1 MRLRICAVQRA
12 LLDHKRTLMPTD
24 PKQTVRQQT
33 TTPAAMRSLLAI
45 LAGFLRA
52 RPGSPARAVTFAG
65 PVALLTLVAVLLP
78 ALAFAEP
85 PRRMPKYRDDGG
97 ELIDD
102 PVQLKQARSEYDNA
116 YETFRRAAASYRAEV
131 KDFITAEVQGRAKQL
146 GAGYATQIEGLE
158 DAQFELRREAIARLE
173 SFIFRHR
180 DHDTYTPDA
189 MFRLAELYYE
199 DTVASYNRS
208 QDNFAREMDLYNR
221 GKLLDP
227 PTDQDR
233 DFSRS
238 IAIYKYLHWVPEGTP
253 MSPLSGK
260 LAGVVLEKRW
270 PNHKLSDA
278 AMYLQGYCESDMGEL
293 EKAVESFGRLEE
305 HYPKSKYAA
314 EAWLRVG
321 EIRFDAGEYVEAAA
335 AYERAARLAE
345 ANGDAGQYSLALYK
359 LGWSYFQLYK
369 YPEAV
374 RWFQKLIEFE
384 DKLNEEVA
392 KSGGKKKGT
401 GFDLRKEAIEYLAK
415 SLAEPSWDD
424 DGCDDFGSET
434 SDVSKGCT
442 IVDPR
447 VRPILY
453 TASVLEPT
461 LDPALA
467 NWLGTFSGDVRTK
480 LEAQLTARNAVRKD
494 LMNGRPYVYDILLTY
509 ANTLYGQAE
518 NDYFLQAVRVMRH
531 IIDNYT
537 DKREAEEMQRKVIR
551 AWDILAGQITT
562 IERQL
567 QGNPSDPDLQMQY
580 AVLSQAVLR
589 QAEERRRYIELF
601 GKQSPWYAKY
611 KGDRDL
617 AAQVD
622 QYESSYRSDFAALT
636 LQQARTLRL
645 GGKEAEAVV
654 KYEEAA
660 KEFERVL
667 AEDPESPNAYI
678 WTWTIAETWYFSGRR
693 CDALPGKD
701 GKPLRGPDGELV
713 PWPDT
718 EMVAVKSACER
729 MAKSIEFYNKVRD
742 WKGTRTLDDA
752 KVPLDYTEDAASSS
766 LTALEQILLA
776 RGAFPRTDPNRLAAR
791 SVPFF
796 GIDEYQQKFD
806 EEDQKAVEGA
816 KVVVRVK
823 RLTIDP
829 QAVEWILAADG
840 YRAQSDKFTKMA
852 DRDKPKKLALRT
864 ADFLYKNRHFDA
876 WPEGATDKT
885 PAEFWSARARYRA
898 IMDRYPGTAQFAESV
913 KSLLVTFAMERD
925 FKALKE
931 LTTEL
936 KEKGGLPK
944 EQQASLEK
952 DIKEF
957 ELGNLADAAN
967 AMFAEGES
975 LTKQAEAGSDPEENT
990 KTLARARKLY
1000 DDAGENYRS
1009 LRDNVDD
1016 TKRKLAALMNG
1027 VRAFYRAEQ
1036 WDKCI
1041 ETLRIA
1047 EDMLRTVKETDPK
1060 EKAEN
1065 VKRLELVITTRAE
1078 INYKFFNIPEAIA
1091 DFRLLYQNA
1100 PQGPKAAEYL
1110 KTAADMAWFNSE
1122 WDLAIQLDREFI
1134 ARFEKDAKEAEKV
1147 EDAVWRIADSQKSK
1161 GDQRGQMLALE
1172 DFIKRYAS
1180 DKETAKRW
1188 FQAHVMIAEI
1198 HESKGDK
1205 PAATAM
1211 YKRIL
1216 DAFNKGGFEKD
1227 GAAPAAAAAQ
1237 STFMLMKPRFDNFLA
1252 TKLVENTKLKPD
1264 KRMEDMQNQ
1273 VKRMLDT
1280 VLGAE
1285 QKIKK
1290 ADGTEETVRKDGMYD
1305 EYLNTVA
1312 IYGSQNWSYAAFLY
1326 RAKMLK
1332 HLARTI
1338 YDAPRPEDL
1347 SDEELEAY
1355 EEFLV
1360 NFGGQ
1365 IEKQA
1370 IKSLEVALKDAEA
1383 KGVVNNWVN
1392 ELRKEINVFKPKE
1405 YPLLKE
1411 EKRLMVEPVG
1421 TMTLPEKEL
1430 R

>member
-1 MRLRICAVQRA
+1 MATDPTPALRPPLTASHAGCAGSVRAPATARA
-12 LLDHKRTLMPTD
+12 LRVLRGWLVLGC
-24 PKQTVRQQT
+24 TV
-33 TTPAAMRSLLAI
+33 L
-45 LAGFLRA
+45 
-52 RPGSPARAVTFAG
+52 
-65 PVALLTLVAVLLP
+65 VLLP
-78 ALAFAEP
+78 ALAAAEP
-85 PRRMPKYRDDGG
+85 ARLMPKYRDDGG

-102 PVQLKQARSEYDNA
+102 PVQLKQARAEYDTA
-116 YETFRRAAASYRAEV
+116 YETFRRAAASYRQEV
-131 KDFITAEVQGRAKQL
+131 KDFVTAEIQGRARQAA
-146 GAGYATQIEGLE
+146 AGYNGQIEQLE
-158 DAQFELRREAIARLE
+158 DAQMELRREAIARLE
-173 SFIFRHR
+173 AFVYRHR
-180 DHDTYTPDA
+180 EHDVYTPDA
-189 MFRLAELYYE
+189 LFRLAELYYE
-199 DTVASYNRS
+199 DTVANYNRS
-208 QDNFAREMDLYNR
+208 QDNFAKQMDLYNR
-221 GKLLDP
+221 GKILDP
-227 PTDQDR
+227 PVDQDR

-253 MSPLSGK
+253 MLPLSGK
-260 LAGVVLEKRW
+260 LAGIVLEKRW

-278 AMYLQGYCESDMGEL
+278 AMYLQGFCESDMGEL
-293 EKAVESFGRLEE
+293 EKAVDTFGKLEE
-305 HYPKSKYAA
+305 HYPNSKYAA

-335 AYERAARLAE
+335 AYERAAKLAE
-345 ANGDAGQYSLALYK
+345 KNNDAGQYSLALYK

-384 DKLNEEVA
+384 DKMNEEVA

-434 SDVSKGCT
+434 SDVSKGCSL
-442 IVDPR
+442 VDPR
-447 VRPILY
+447 VRPTLY
-453 TASVLEPT
+453 TASVLEPV
-461 LDPALA
+461 LDPALQG
-467 NWLGTFSGDVRTK
+467 WLNGFTGDVKVR
-480 LEAQLTARNAVRKD
+480 LESQLAARNAVRRD
-494 LMNGRPYVYDILLTY
+494 LMNGKPYVYDILLTY

-518 NDYFLQAVRVMRH
+518 NDYYLQAVRVMRH
-531 IIDNYT
+531 IIDNHT
-537 DKREAEEMQRKVIR
+537 DKREAEELQRKVIR
-551 AWDILAGQITT
+551 AWDILAAQLPTV
-562 IERQL
+562 ERQMAS
-567 QGNPSDPDLQMQY
+567 NPADPDLRVQY
-580 AVLSQAVLR
+580 AVLSEAVAR

-601 GKQSPWYAKY
+601 GKASAWYASY

-617 AAQVD
+617 AAQVE
-622 QYESSYRSDFAALT
+622 QNESAYRSDFAALT
-636 LQQARTLRL
+636 LQLARTLRL
-645 GGKEAEAVV
+645 AGKEAEAVA

-667 AEDPESPNAYI
+667 ADDPDSPNAYA
-678 WTWTIAETWYFSGRR
+678 WMWTIAETWYFSGRR

-701 GKPLRGPDGELV
+701 GKPLRGPDGELI

-718 EMVAVKSACER
+718 EVPAVKAACAR

-742 WKGTRTLDDA
+742 WKGTKSLDDA
-752 KVPLDYTEDAASSS
+752 KQPMDFTEDAASSS

-776 RGAFPRTDPNRLAAR
+776 RGALPRTDASRLAAR

-796 GIDEYQQKFD
+796 GIDEYQQKLDD
-806 EEDQKAVEGA
+806 EDLKAVEGA
-816 KVVVRVK
+816 KEVMRVK
-823 RLTIDP
+823 RQPIDP

-840 YRAQSDKFTKMA
+840 YRAQSDKFTKMK
-852 DRDKPKKLALRT
+852 DPDKPKKLALRT
-864 ADFLYKNRHFDA
+864 ADFLYKNRHFDP
-876 WPEGATDKT
+876 WPEGANDKT
-885 PAEFWSARARYRA
+885 PAEFWSARLRYKA
-898 IMDRYPGTAQFAESV
+898 IMERYPSTAQFAESV
-913 KSLLVTFAMERD
+913 KSLLVTYAMERD

-931 LTTEL
+931 LTAEL
-936 KEKGGLPK
+936 KLKGGLPK
-944 EQQASLEK
+944 EQQAQLEK

-957 ELGNLADAAN
+957 ELGNLADNAN
-967 AMFAEGES
+967 ALFAEGEK
-975 LTKQAEAGSDPEENT
+975 LMKDAEAGTDPEVNT
-990 KTLARARKLY
+990 KTFALARKKFLE
-1000 DDAGENYRS
+1000 AGEDYTR
-1009 LRDNVDD
+1009 LRNNVDD

-1027 VRAFYRAEQ
+1027 VRSFRRAEE

-1041 ETLRIA
+1041 DNLRMA
-1047 EDMLRTVKETDPK
+1047 EEMLREAKATDAK
-1060 EKAEN
+1060 EKEEN
-1065 VKRLELVITTRAE
+1065 IKRLELVITTRAE
-1078 INYKFFNIPEAIA
+1078 INYKFFNINEAIA

-1100 PQGPKAAEYL
+1100 PNGPKAAEYL

-1134 ARFEKDAKEAEKV
+1134 ARFERDPKQADKV
-1147 EDAVWRIADSQKSK
+1147 EDAVWRIADSQKAKS
-1161 GDQRGQMLALE
+1161 DQKAQIAALE

-1180 DKETAKRW
+1180 DKDTAKRW

-1198 HESKGDK
+1198 HESRGDK

-1211 YKRIL
+1211 YKRII
-1216 DAFNKGGFEKD
+1216 DAFNRGGYEKN
-1227 GAAPAAAAAQ
+1227 GEAPAAAAAQ
-1237 STFMLMKPRFDNFLA
+1237 STFMLMRPRFDAFMA
-1252 TKLVENTKLKPD
+1252 TKLVENTRLKPD

-1273 VKRMLDT
+1273 VKKMLDT
-1280 VLGAE
+1280 VLGPE

-1290 ADGTEETVRKDGMYD
+1290 ADGTEEMGRKDGLYD
-1305 EYLNTVA
+1305 EYFNTVA

-1326 RAKMLK
+1326 RAKLLK

-1383 KGVVNNWVN
+1383 KGVVNSWVT

-1411 EKRLMVEPVG
+1411 EKRAIVDPVG